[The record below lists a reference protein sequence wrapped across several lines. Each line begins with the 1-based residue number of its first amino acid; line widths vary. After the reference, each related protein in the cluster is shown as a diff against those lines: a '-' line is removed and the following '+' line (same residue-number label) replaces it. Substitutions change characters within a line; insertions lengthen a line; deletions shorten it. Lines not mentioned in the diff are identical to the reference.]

1 MVADA
6 KSEYGSFRDS
16 LRAPIHRWF
25 AYPAGY
31 SYKFVDAKMRQY
43 GLNGGSTIADPF
55 LGTGTTS
62 VVAKMNGVN
71 SVGHRSAQLR
81 TLGRADQNVPQSRL
95 DEPFRIRP
103 RRHSRAPT
111 R

>member
-6 KSEYGSFRDS
+6 KSEYGSFWDS

-71 SVGHRSAQLR
+71 SVGIEAHSFVHWVAR
-81 TLGRADQNVPQSRL
+81 TKMFLNHDLANP
-95 DEPFRIRP
+95 IR
-103 RRHSRAPT
+103 HT
-111 R
+111 K